1 MHHIERISLE
11 DVRMRNK
18 LFVGAWVRSYSPGV
32 WQIYRVL
39 RGFYALRYSLAE
51 RKVRS
56 RQVFVFSKRLLS
68 QKWKRAFGSG
78 SCDSSYVK
86 PLSASDMKRL
96 DRLLLA
102 DPGLASAF
110 DDYEPAPV
118 DLIVNLSM
126 GVPQRSR
133 LRSFC
138 NNVLQSKLRR
148 GIDHDQILRH
158 LEQADLAQVIGKMP
172 ITATLQLTS
181 RDHETC
187 NREFI
192 FRDCRVLPF

>member
-1 MHHIERISLE
+1 
-11 DVRMRNK
+11 MRSK
-18 LFVGAWVRSYSPGV
+18 LTVGAWVRSYSPGV

-39 RGFYALRYSLAE
+39 RGFNELRYSLAD

-56 RQVFVFSKRLLS
+56 RQVFIFSKRLLS

-78 SCDSSYVK
+78 CCDSFYVK

-96 DRLLLA
+96 ERLLLA

-126 GVPQRSR
+126 NVPDRSQLLSFCEDVLRSR
-133 LRSFC
+133 LR
-138 NNVLQSKLRR
+138 VGL
-148 GIDHDQILRH
+148 DHDRILA
-158 LEQADLAQVIGKMP
+158 LLQDAGLAAFIGKMP
-172 ITATLQLTS
+172 INATLQLTC
-181 RDHETC
+181 RDHEIGDG
-187 NREFI
+187 EFI
-192 FRDCRVLPF
+192 FRDCKVLAF